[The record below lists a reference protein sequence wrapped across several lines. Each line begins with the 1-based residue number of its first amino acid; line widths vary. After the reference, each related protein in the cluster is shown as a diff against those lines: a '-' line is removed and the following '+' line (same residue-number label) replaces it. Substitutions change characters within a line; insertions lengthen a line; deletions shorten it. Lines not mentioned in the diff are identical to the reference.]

1 MTVSQPDTTEVTT
14 VAYQRLRDLRK
25 SKGISAKHMADLL
38 GLVTKAA
45 YYKKESGM
53 TRFTLHEA
61 RIIAQRLGTS
71 IDELFFADEVS
82 CRDTKADTE
91 TVSQYFA
98 SDCLIPFDKGV
109 AQSNVN
115 ERRIHP
121 PAKHP

>member
-1 MTVSQPDTTEVTT
+1 MIMTVSQPDTTEVTT

-25 SKGISAKHMADLL
+25 SKGISAKDMADLL

-61 RIIAQRLGTS
+61 RIIAHRLGTS

-91 TVSQYFA
+91 TV
-98 SDCLIPFDKGV
+98 
-109 AQSNVN
+109 
-115 ERRIHP
+115 
-121 PAKHP
+121 